1 MPIRLSGL
9 NSGLDTEALVSAL
22 VTSYSEKKKKYEK
35 SQQKLSWTQDAWKSV
50 NTSVHDLY
58 SKVSSLRFSS
68 AYSMKKTNV
77 SDATKASVKAG
88 ASTPNGTQVL
98 KVTDLAQAGY
108 MTGGQLSGVKGGTK
122 LSELGVKDSGKIN
135 IVQNGKTKEIEVDG
149 DTTVNTFINKLK
161 DAGLNASFDEKNQR
175 IFLSAKE
182 SGKDN
187 DFSITAGDSNGLSAL
202 SGLGLVAANDT
213 ATTTAYTELNALN
226 SKYGSVDSIKEALT
240 SVRNAYQSK
249 AEAQSQISALDSQI
263 SAAKAYQ
270 TVLDGENAI
279 SGVGYNLETFNS
291 YVDMADADKAYV
303 GGDDV
308 VYKNR
313 EEVKDENGEV
323 TGYKYFNEDSD
334 GNKTYYGGD
343 EGTIVTGNG
352 LSTVSEKAKE
362 MADTA
367 GIEDLEAYRSARK
380 EWNDYAVDTNPKAAE
395 IRGHADDLDAYIGSA
410 DGSTEG
416 SLYAQRATQQ
426 NIITESDATISG
438 HSKLLKYSN
447 SITSATS
454 DDDIANYA
462 ASLMSKIETASDGL
476 AALAA
481 LESTDGPR
489 AQKVNGADA
498 RIYLNDVEY
507 TSSSNDFS
515 VNGLS
520 ISALAKTGTKDD
532 DGITITTSND
542 VQGLYDKV
550 KDFLSQYNEVIN
562 DIYAQYNA
570 SSARGYEPL
579 SDEEKEAM
587 SDKQVE
593 KWEEKIKSSLLRRD
607 TTLGGIINTMTSAM
621 SASYEI
627 NGQKYSLS
635 SFGIKTL
642 GYFASSKNENYSYHI
657 DGDEDDA
664 AVSGNSDKLMAAL
677 TSDPDSVIDFMKKL
691 TDGLYKGLDKKM
703 KATTMRSAYTI
714 YNDKEMASEY
724 SDYTSLI
731 KKWDDRLKSME
742 DSYFKKFAKM
752 ESALSTLQQS
762 TSSLAGMLGR

>member
-58 SKVSSLRFSS
+58 TKASSLRFSS
-68 AYSMKKTNV
+68 AYTMKKTNV
-77 SDATKASVKAG
+77 SDSTKASVKAG
-88 ASTPNGTQVL
+88 ASTPNGTQTL

-108 MTGGQLSGVKGGTK
+108 LTGGQLSGSVKGSTK
-122 LSELGVKDSGKIN
+122 LSDLGVRSSGTIN
-135 IVQNGKTKEIEVDG
+135 ILQNGKTKEISVDG
-149 DTTVNTFINKLK
+149 DTTVDSFINKMK

-175 IFLSAKE
+175 IFISAKE

-187 DFSITAGDSNGLSAL
+187 DFSITAGDSNGLSVL
-202 SGLGLVAANDT
+202 SKLGLIAGNDS
-213 ATTTAYTELNALN
+213 ATTAAYKGLKALGGT
-226 SKYGSVDSIKEALT
+226 YTDTDSLKTALT
-240 SVRNAYQSK
+240 AVRDAYQSK
-249 AEAQSQISALDSQI
+249 AAAQTAVSDLDSQI
-263 SAAKAYQ
+263 SAANAYK
-270 TVLDGENAI
+270 TVLDGESAI
-279 SGVGYNLETFNS
+279 SSKGYDYNTFNT
-291 YVDMADADKAYV
+291 YVDMADADKTYV
-303 GGDDV
+303 DSAGNT
-308 VYKNR
+308 YKNR
-313 EEVKDENGEV
+313 EEIKGDDGEV
-323 TGYKYFNEDSD
+323 TGYKYFNEDED
-334 GNKTYYGGD
+334 GNKTYYGGG
-343 EGTIVTGNG
+343 EGTIVEAESG
-352 LSTVSEKAKE
+352 LSTVSDKAKE
-362 MADTA
+362 MAETA
-367 GIEDLEAYRSARK
+367 GIDLEAYKSARK
-380 EWNDYAVDTNPKAAE
+380 EWNAYDIDTNPKVAE
-395 IRGHADDLDAYIGSA
+395 IRGHAADLASYIG
-410 DGSTEG
+410 TEDDTTG
-416 SLYAQRATQQ
+416 TSLYAQRAAQQ
-426 NIITESDATISG
+426 ETIASADATIASY
-438 HSKLLKYSN
+438 SSLLKYSN
-447 SITSATS
+447 SITSATT
-454 DDDIANYA
+454 DEDIDSFA
-462 ASLMSKIETASDGL
+462 ASLKSRIETASAGL
-476 AALAA
+476 EAAANSSA
-481 LESTDGPR
+481 R
-489 AQKVNGADA
+489 KVNGSDA

-507 TSSSNDFS
+507 TSTSNDFS

-520 ISALAKTGTKDD
+520 ITALAKTGTKDD
-532 DGITITTSND
+532 EGITITTNND

-570 SSARGYEPL
+570 GSSRGYEPL
-579 SDEEKEAM
+579 SEEEKEAM

-621 SASYEI
+621 ASSFEI
-627 NGQKYSLS
+627 NGEKYSLA

-657 DGDEDDA
+657 DGDEDDT
-664 AVSGNSDKLMAAL
+664 AVSGNSDKLMAAI
-677 TSDPDSVIDFMKKL
+677 SKDPDSVIEFMKQL

-762 TSSLAGMLGR
+762 TSALTGMFGG

>member
-122 LSELGVKDSGKIN
+122 LSELGVKASGKIN

-187 DFSITAGDSNGLSAL
+187 DFSITAADSNGLSAL
-202 SGLGLVAANDT
+202 SKLGLIAGDDT
-213 ATTTAYTELNALN
+213 ATKTAYTELNALKSN
-226 SKYGSVDSIKEALT
+226 YGSVDSIKEALT

-263 SAAKAYQ
+263 SAANAYK
-270 TVLDGENAI
+270 TIVDSNKKLDDAGF
-279 SGVGYNLETFNS
+279 SHETFNT
-291 YVDMADADKAYV
+291 YAGMADADKAYV
-303 GGDDV
+303 GGDGV

-323 TGYKYFNEDSD
+323 TGYKYFNEDND

-343 EGTIVTGNG
+343 EGTEVVGSG
-352 LSTVSEKAKE
+352 FPTVAEKTSE
-362 MADTA
+362 MAAAADV
-367 GIEDLEAYRSARK
+367 DLEEYKSALK
-380 EWNDYAVDTNPKAAE
+380 EWGNYSSDTNGTLDKVNE
-395 IRGHADDLDAYIGSA
+395 IIDHETNLASYIGSA

-416 SLYAQRATQQ
+416 SLYAKRAEQQ
-426 NIITESDATISG
+426 EIISQDDATIGS

-447 SITSATS
+447 SITSDTT
-454 DDDIANYA
+454 DDDIAKF
-462 ASLMSKIETASDGL
+462 ASSLLSRIQTASEG
-476 AALAA
+476 LAA

-489 AQKVNGADA
+489 AQKVNGQDA
-498 RIYLNDVEY
+498 MIYLNDVKY
-507 TSSSNDFS
+507 TSNSNSFS

-520 ISALAKTGTKDD
+520 ITALAKTGTKDD

-627 NGQKYSLS
+627 NGQKYSLA

-642 GYFASSKNENYSYHI
+642 GYFGSSKNENYAYHI
-657 DGDEDDA
+657 DGDEDDT

>member
-58 SKVSSLRFSS
+58 SKASSLRFSS
-68 AYSMKKTNV
+68 AYSIKKTNV
-77 SDATKASVKAG
+77 SDATKATVKAG
-88 ASTPNGTQVL
+88 SSTPNGTQVL

-108 MTGGQLSGVKGGTK
+108 LTGGQLSGVKSDTK
-122 LSELGVKDSGKIN
+122 LSSLGVSGSGKIN
-135 IVQNGKTKEIEVDG
+135 VTQNGKTKEISFD
-149 DTTVNTFINKLK
+149 DSTTVNSFINKMK
-161 DAGLNASFDEKNQR
+161 EAGLNASFDEKNQR

-187 DFSITAGDSNGLSAL
+187 DFSITAGDSNGLTAL
-202 SGLGLVAANDT
+202 SKLGLIAGNDT
-213 ATTTAYTELNALN
+213 ATTDAYRALNALN
-226 SKYGSVDSIKEALT
+226 ATYSDEESIKDALT
-240 SVRNAYQSK
+240 AVRDAYQNK
-249 AEAQSQISALDSQI
+249 ASAQSELSALDSQI

-270 TVLDGENAI
+270 KVLAGERAI
-279 SGVGYNLETFNS
+279 SGTEYNLETFNS

-303 GGDDV
+303 GGDGA

-362 MADTA
+362 MAETA

-380 EWNDYAVDTNPKAAE
+380 EWNDYAVDTNPKAVE
-395 IRGHADDLDAYIGSA
+395 IRGHADDLDSYIGTSG
-410 DGSTEG
+410 DTTGD
-416 SLYAQRATQQ
+416 SLYAQRAAQQ
-426 NIITESDATISG
+426 SIISDSDATIRGASE
-438 HSKLLKYSN
+438 LLKYSG
-447 SITSATS
+447 SITSDTTDS
-454 DDDIANYA
+454 DIEKYA
-462 ASLMSKIETASDGL
+462 ASLKERIATASAGL
-476 AALAA
+476 AAASSSSA
-481 LESTDGPR
+481 S
-489 AQKVNGADA
+489 KVSGQDA
-498 RIYLNDVEY
+498 KIYLNDVEY
-507 TSSSNDFS
+507 TSNTNSFT

-520 ISALAKTGTKDD
+520 ITALAKTGTKDD
-532 DGITITTSND
+532 DGITITTNND

-579 SDEEKEAM
+579 SEEEKEAM

-593 KWEEKIKSSLLRRD
+593 KWEDKIKASLLRRD

-621 SASYEI
+621 ASSYEI
-627 NGQKYSLS
+627 NGQKYSLA

-657 DGDEDDA
+657 DGDEDDS

-677 TSDPDSVIDFMKKL
+677 TNDPDSVIDFMKKL

>member
-187 DFSITAGDSNGLSAL
+187 DFSITAGDSTGLSAL
-202 SGLGLVAANDT
+202 SKLGLIAGDDT
-213 ATTTAYTELNALN
+213 ATTTAYTELNKLN
-226 SKYGSVDSIKEALT
+226 STYGSVESINDALK
-240 SVRNAYQSK
+240 SVRDAYQSK

-263 SAAKAYQ
+263 SAAKAYR
-270 TVLDGENAI
+270 TVLDGESAI
-279 SGVGYNLETFNS
+279 SGAGYNFETFNS

-323 TGYKYFNEDSD
+323 TGYKYFNEDND

-352 LSTVSEKAKE
+352 LSTVSETAEK
-362 MADTA
+362 MASDA
-367 GIEDLEAYRSARK
+367 GMNLEAYKSDRK
-380 EWNDYAVDTNPKAAE
+380 EWNDYAVDTNLKAVE
-395 IRGHADDLDAYIGSA
+395 IREHTADLDAYIGSE
-410 DGSTEG
+410 DDTTGT
-416 SLYAQRATQQ
+416 SLYAQRAAQQ
-426 NIITESDATISG
+426 NSITESDETISE
-438 HSKLLKYSN
+438 HSDLLKYSN
-447 SITSATS
+447 SVSASTSNE
-454 DDDIANYA
+454 DIEKF
-462 ASLMSKIETASDGL
+462 ASSLLSRIQTASEGL
-476 AALAA
+476 AAF
-481 LESTDGPR
+481 ESTDGPR
-489 AQKVNGADA
+489 AQKVNGQDA
-498 RIYLNDVEY
+498 RIYLNDVAY

-607 TTLGGIINTMTSAM
+607 TTLGAIINTMTSAM

-627 NGQKYSLS
+627 NGQKYSLA

-642 GYFASSKNENYSYHI
+642 GYFGSSKNENYAYHI
-657 DGDEDDA
+657 DGDEDDT

-691 TDGLYKGLDKKM
+691 TDGLYEGLDKKM

>member
-122 LSELGVKDSGKIN
+122 LSELGVKASGKIN

-149 DTTVNTFINKLK
+149 DTTVNSFINKLK

-187 DFSITAGDSNGLSAL
+187 DFSITAGDSTGLSAL
-202 SGLGLVAANDT
+202 SKLGLIAGADT
-213 ATTTAYTELNALN
+213 ATKTAYTELNALN
-226 SKYGSVDSIKEALT
+226 STYGSVDSIKEALT
-240 SVRNAYQSK
+240 SVRSAYQNK

-263 SAAKAYQ
+263 SAAKAYK
-270 TVLDGENAI
+270 TIVDLNKKIDDAGF
-279 SGVGYNLETFNS
+279 SHKTFNT
-291 YVDMADADKAYV
+291 YAGMADADKAYV
-303 GGDDV
+303 GGDGV

-323 TGYKYFNEDSD
+323 TGYKYFNEDND

-343 EGTIVTGNG
+343 EGTEVVGSG
-352 LSTVSEKAKE
+352 FPTVAEKTSE
-362 MADTA
+362 MAAAADV
-367 GIEDLEAYRSARK
+367 DLEEYKSALK
-380 EWNDYAVDTNPKAAE
+380 EWGNYSSDTNGTLDKVNE
-395 IRGHADDLDAYIGSA
+395 IIDHETNLASYIGSA

-416 SLYAQRATQQ
+416 SLYAKRAEQQ
-426 NIITESDATISG
+426 EIISQDDATIGS

-447 SITSATS
+447 SITSDTT
-454 DDDIANYA
+454 DDDIAKF
-462 ASLMSKIETASDGL
+462 ASSLLSRIQTASEG
-476 AALAA
+476 LAA

-489 AQKVNGADA
+489 AQKVNGQDA
-498 RIYLNDVEY
+498 MIYLNDVKY
-507 TSSSNDFS
+507 TSNSNSFS

-520 ISALAKTGTKDD
+520 ITALAKTGTKDD

-627 NGQKYSLS
+627 NGQKYSLA

-642 GYFASSKNENYSYHI
+642 GYFGSSKNENYAYHI
-657 DGDEDDA
+657 DGDEDDT

-691 TDGLYKGLDKKM
+691 TDGLYQGLDKKM

>member
-122 LSELGVKDSGKIN
+122 LSELGVKASGKIN

-187 DFSITAGDSNGLSAL
+187 DFSITAADSNGLSAL
-202 SGLGLVAANDT
+202 SKLGLIAGDDT
-213 ATTTAYTELNALN
+213 ATKTAYTELNALKSN
-226 SKYGSVDSIKEALT
+226 YGSVDSIKEALT

-263 SAAKAYQ
+263 SAANAYK
-270 TVLDGENAI
+270 TVLDGESAI
-279 SGVGYNLETFNS
+279 SSKGYDNNTFNT
-291 YVDMADADKAYV
+291 YVDMADADNAYV
-303 GGDDV
+303 GGDGV

-323 TGYKYFNEDSD
+323 TGYKYFNEDND
-334 GNKTYYGGD
+334 GNKTYYGDD
-343 EGTIVTGNG
+343 EGTIVTGDG
-352 LSTVSEKAKE
+352 LPTVSKTAKD

-367 GIEDLEAYRSARK
+367 GVDLEAYRSARK
-380 EWNDYAVDTNPKAAE
+380 VWNDYAVDTNPKAAE
-395 IRGHADDLDAYIGSA
+395 IRGHAADLDAYIGSE
-410 DGSTEG
+410 DDTTGT
-416 SLYAQRATQQ
+416 SLYAQRAAQQ

-438 HSKLLKYSN
+438 HSDLLKYSN

-462 ASLMSKIETASDGL
+462 ASLMSKIETAQAGL
-476 AALAA
+476 DAAAGA
-481 LESTDGPR
+481 S
-489 AQKVNGADA
+489 AQKVNGQDA
-498 RIYLNDVEY
+498 MIYLNDVKY
-507 TSSSNDFS
+507 TSNSNSFT

-520 ISALAKTGTKDD
+520 ITALARTGTKND

-550 KDFLSQYNEVIN
+550 KDFLSQYNEGIN

-627 NGQKYSLS
+627 NGQKYSLA

-642 GYFASSKNENYSYHI
+642 GYFGSSKNENYAYHI
-657 DGDEDDA
+657 DGDEDDT

>member
-122 LSELGVKDSGKIN
+122 LSELDVKASGKIN

-149 DTTVNTFINKLK
+149 DTTVNSFINKLK

-202 SGLGLVAANDT
+202 SKLGLIAGADT
-213 ATTTAYTELNALN
+213 ATKAAYTDLNKLN
-226 SKYGSVDSIKEALT
+226 SKYDSVESIKDALT
-240 SVRNAYQSK
+240 SVRSAYQRK

-263 SAAKAYQ
+263 SAANAYK
-270 TVLDGENAI
+270 TVLDGESAI
-279 SGVGYNLETFNS
+279 SRKGYDYNTFNT
-291 YVDMADADKAYV
+291 YVDMADADKTYV
-303 GGDDV
+303 GTDGV
-308 VYKNR
+308 TYKNR
-313 EEVKDENGEV
+313 EEVKDDDGNV
-323 TGYKYFNEDSD
+323 TGYKYFNEDSE
-334 GNKTYYGGD
+334 GNKTYYGGG
-343 EGTIVTGNG
+343 EGTEVVGSG
-352 LSTVSEKAKE
+352 FSTVAEKTAE
-362 MADTA
+362 MAEAA
-367 GIEDLEAYRSARK
+367 GVDLEAYKNARK

-395 IRGHADDLDAYIGSA
+395 IRGHAAELDSYIGSE
-410 DGSTEG
+410 DDTTGT
-416 SLYAQRATQQ
+416 SLYAQRAAQQ
-426 NIITESDATISG
+426 NIITESDATISE
-438 HSKLLKYSN
+438 HSGLLKYSN

-476 AALAA
+476 AAL
-481 LESTDGPR
+481 ESTDGPR
-489 AQKVNGADA
+489 AQKVNGQDA

-507 TSSSNDFS
+507 TSNSNSFS

-520 ISALAKTGTKDD
+520 ITALAKTGTKDD

-593 KWEEKIKSSLLRRD
+593 KWEDKIKSSLLRRD

-627 NGQKYSLS
+627 NGQKYSLA

-642 GYFASSKNENYSYHI
+642 GYFGSSKNENYAYHI
-657 DGDEDDA
+657 DGDEDDT

>member
-22 VTSYSEKKKKYEK
+22 VTSYSEKKKKYQK

-149 DTTVNTFINKLK
+149 DTTVNSFINKLK

-187 DFSITAGDSNGLSAL
+187 DFSITAGDSTGLSAL
-202 SGLGLVAANDT
+202 SKLGLIAGDDT
-213 ATTTAYTELNALN
+213 ATKTAYTDLNKLN
-226 SKYGSVDSIKEALT
+226 SKYDSVDSIKDALT
-240 SVRNAYQSK
+240 SVRDAYQNK

-263 SAAKAYQ
+263 SAAKVYKTIVDTKEQFGNDELYNTFRDYAGM
-270 TVLDGENAI
+270 TNADK
-279 SGVGYNLETFNS
+279 T
-291 YVDMADADKAYV
+291 YVDSEGNTYT
-303 GGDDV
+303 G
-308 VYKNR
+308 R
-313 EEVKDENGEV
+313 EEIKDDDGNV
-323 TGYKYFNEDSD
+323 TGYKYYNDDPENAVTVAVED
-334 GNKTYYGGD
+334 GY
-343 EGTIVTGNG
+343 
-352 LSTVSEKAKE
+352 STVSETAEK
-362 MADTA
+362 MASDA
-367 GIEDLEAYRSARK
+367 EVDLEAYKSALK
-380 EWNDYAVDTNPKAAE
+380 EWGNYSSDTSGTLDKARE
-395 IRGHADDLDAYIGSA
+395 IIAHESDLASYIGSA
-410 DGSTEG
+410 DGSTDG
-416 SLYAQRATQQ
+416 SLYAKRAEQQ
-426 NIITESDATISG
+426 SVIDASDTTISEK
-438 HSKLLKYSN
+438 SSLLKYSD

-454 DDDIANYA
+454 DDDIEKYA
-462 ASLMSKIETASDGL
+462 ASLMSKIETAQAGL
-476 AALAA
+476 DAAAGA
-481 LESTDGPR
+481 S
-489 AQKVNGADA
+489 AQKVNGQDA

-507 TSSSNDFS
+507 TSNSNSFT

-520 ISALAKTGTKDD
+520 ITALARTGTKND

-607 TTLGGIINTMTSAM
+607 TTLGAIINTMTSAM

-627 NGQKYSLS
+627 NGQKYSLA

-642 GYFASSKNENYSYHI
+642 GYFGSSKNENYAYHI
-657 DGDEDDA
+657 DGDEDDT

-691 TDGLYKGLDKKM
+691 TDGLYQGLDKKM

>member
-122 LSELGVKDSGKIN
+122 FSELGVAGSGKIN

-202 SGLGLVAANDT
+202 SKLGLIAGTDT
-213 ATTTAYTELNALN
+213 ATKTAYTELNKLN
-226 SKYGSVDSIKEALT
+226 STYGSVDSIKEALT

-263 SAAKAYQ
+263 SAANAYK
-270 TVLDGENAI
+270 TVLDGESAI
-279 SGVGYNLETFNS
+279 SSKGYDYNTFNT
-291 YVDMADADKAYV
+291 YVDMADADKTYV
-303 GGDDV
+303 GTDGV
-308 VYKNR
+308 TYKNR
-313 EEVKDENGEV
+313 EEVKDDDGNV
-323 TGYKYFNEDSD
+323 TGYKYYNDDPENAVTVAVED
-334 GNKTYYGGD
+334 GY
-343 EGTIVTGNG
+343 
-352 LSTVSEKAKE
+352 STVSETAEK
-362 MADTA
+362 MASDA
-367 GIEDLEAYRSARK
+367 GMNLEAYKSARK

-395 IRGHADDLDAYIGSA
+395 IRGHAANLDAYIGSE
-410 DGSTEG
+410 DDTTGT
-416 SLYAQRATQQ
+416 SLYAQRAAQQ
-426 NIITESDATISG
+426 NIITESDATISR
-438 HSKLLKYSN
+438 HSDLLKYSN

-462 ASLMSKIETASDGL
+462 ASLMSKIETASAG
-476 AALAA
+476 LAA

-489 AQKVNGADA
+489 AQKVNGQDA

-507 TSSSNDFS
+507 TSNSNSFT

-627 NGQKYSLS
+627 NGQKYSLA

-642 GYFASSKNENYSYHI
+642 GYFGSSKNENYAYHI
-657 DGDEDDA
+657 DGDEDDT

-691 TDGLYKGLDKKM
+691 TDGLYQGLDKKM

>member
-58 SKVSSLRFSS
+58 TKASSLRFTS
-68 AYSMKKTNV
+68 AYSLKKTNV
-77 SDATKASVKAG
+77 SDATKATVKAG
-88 ASTPNGTQVL
+88 ASTPNGTQEL

-108 MTGGQLSGVKGGTK
+108 LTGGQLSGVKGGTK
-122 LSELGVKDSGKIN
+122 LSELGVKASGKIN

-149 DTTVNTFINKLK
+149 DTTVNSFINKLK

-187 DFSITAGDSNGLSAL
+187 DFSITAGDSTGLSAL
-202 SGLGLVAANDT
+202 SKLGLIAGDDT
-213 ATTTAYTELNALN
+213 ATTTAYTELNDLKSN
-226 SKYGSVDSIKEALT
+226 YGSVDSIKDALK
-240 SVRNAYQSK
+240 SVRDAYQNK

-263 SAAKAYQ
+263 SAANAYR

-279 SGVGYNLETFNS
+279 SGAGYIFETFNS

-323 TGYKYFNEDSD
+323 TGYKYFNEDND
-334 GNKTYYGGD
+334 GNKTYYGG
-343 EGTIVTGNG
+343 GTEVVGSG
-352 LSTVSEKAKE
+352 FPTVAEKTAE
-362 MADTA
+362 MAEHAD
-367 GIEDLEAYRSARK
+367 IDLEDYKKALK
-380 EWNDYAVDTNPKAAE
+380 EWGNYSSETSGTSDKAEEIMAHENDLAS
-395 IRGHADDLDAYIGSA
+395 YIGNA
-410 DGSTEG
+410 GDTTGDD
-416 SLYAQRATQQ
+416 SLYAQRAALQST
-426 NIITESDATISG
+426 IASADSTISR
-438 HSKLLKYSN
+438 HSDLLKYSD
-447 SITSATS
+447 SVSASTS
-454 DDDIANYA
+454 DDDIEKF
-462 ASLMSKIETASDGL
+462 ASSLLSRIQTASKGLETAANPSARKVDGSD
-476 AALAA
+476 A
-481 LESTDGPR
+481 T
-489 AQKVNGADA
+489 
-498 RIYLNDVEY
+498 IYLNDVEY
-507 TSSSNDFS
+507 TSTSNDFS

-520 ISALAKTGTKDD
+520 ITALAKTGTKDD
-532 DGITITTSND
+532 EGITITTNND

-570 SSARGYEPL
+570 TSSRGYEPL
-579 SDEEKEAM
+579 SEEEKEAM

-621 SASYEI
+621 ASSFEI
-627 NGQKYSLS
+627 NGEKYSLA

-657 DGDEDDA
+657 DGDEDDT
-664 AVSGNSDKLMAAL
+664 AVSGNADKLMAAI
-677 TSDPDSVIDFMKKL
+677 SKDPDSVIEFMKQL

-762 TSSLAGMLGR
+762 TSALTGMLGR

>member
-22 VTSYSEKKKKYEK
+22 VTSYSEKKKKYQK

-122 LSELGVKDSGKIN
+122 LSELDVTGSGKIN

-149 DTTVNTFINKLK
+149 DTTVNSFINKLK

-187 DFSITAGDSNGLSAL
+187 DFSITAGDSTGLSAL
-202 SGLGLVAANDT
+202 SKLGLIAGTDT
-213 ATTTAYTELNALN
+213 ATKTAYTELNKLN
-226 SKYGSVDSIKEALT
+226 STYGSVDSIKKALT

-263 SAAKAYQ
+263 SAANAYR

-279 SGVGYNLETFNS
+279 SGAGYIFETFNS
-291 YVDMADADKAYV
+291 YVDMADADKTYV
-303 GGDDV
+303 GTDGV
-308 VYKNR
+308 TYKNR
-313 EEVKDENGEV
+313 EEIKDENGEV
-323 TGYKYFNEDSD
+323 TGYKYYNDDPENAVTVAVED
-334 GNKTYYGGD
+334 
-343 EGTIVTGNG
+343 G
-352 LSTVSEKAKE
+352 LSTVSETAEK
-362 MADTA
+362 MASDA
-367 GIEDLEAYRSARK
+367 GMKLEDYKSARK
-380 EWNDYAVDTNPKAAE
+380 EWNAYDIDTNPKAVE
-395 IRGHADDLDAYIGSA
+395 IRRNKDNLDAYIGSE
-410 DGSTEG
+410 DDTQGT
-416 SLYAQRATQQ
+416 SLYAQRAAQQ

-438 HSKLLKYSN
+438 HSDLLKYSN

-476 AALAA
+476 AAL
-481 LESTDGPR
+481 ESTDGPR
-489 AQKVNGADA
+489 AQKVNGQNA

-607 TTLGGIINTMTSAM
+607 TTLGAIINTMTSAM

-627 NGQKYSLS
+627 NGQKYSLA

-642 GYFASSKNENYSYHI
+642 GYFGSSKNENYAYHI
-657 DGDEDDA
+657 DGDEDDT

-691 TDGLYKGLDKKM
+691 TDGLYQGLDKKM

>member
-9 NSGLDTEALVSAL
+9 NSGLDTEAIVSAL

-58 SKVSSLRFSS
+58 SKASSLRFSS
-68 AYSMKKTNV
+68 AYSLKKTSV
-77 SDATKASVKAG
+77 SDATKATVKAG
-88 ASTPNGTQVL
+88 SSTPNGTQIL

-108 MTGGQLSGVKGGTK
+108 LTGGKLSGSVKSDTK
-122 LSELGVKDSGKIN
+122 LSELGDIGSGTIN
-135 IVQNGKTKEIEVDG
+135 ITQNGTTKEIAIDG
-149 DTTVNTFINKLK
+149 NTTVNSFINKLK
-161 DAGLNASFDEKNQR
+161 DAGLSANFDEKNQR
-175 IFLSAKE
+175 IYISAKE

-187 DFSITAGDSNGLSAL
+187 DFSITAGDSNGLTAL
-202 SGLGLVAANDT
+202 SKLGLIAGNDA
-213 ATTTAYTELNALN
+213 ATTAAYSGLNTLGATY
-226 SKYGSVDSIKEALT
+226 STTDSIKTALT
-240 SVRNAYQSK
+240 AVRDAYQSK
-249 AEAQSQISALDSQI
+249 ADAQTAVSALDDQI
-263 SAAKAYQ
+263 SAAKAYK
-270 TVLDGENAI
+270 TVLDSESALSAKGL
-279 SGVGYNLETFNS
+279 SYSTLNS
-291 YVDMADADKAYV
+291 YIDMANADTTYVDADGNTYT
-303 GGDDV
+303 G
-308 VYKNR
+308 R
-313 EEVKDENGEV
+313 EEVKNEAGEV
-323 TGYKYFNEDSD
+323 TGYKYFNEDSE
-334 GNKTYYGGD
+334 GNKTYYGGG
-343 EGTIVTGNG
+343 EGTEVVGEG
-352 LSTVSEKAKE
+352 FSTVSAKAKE
-362 MADTA
+362 MAETA
-367 GIEDLEAYRSARK
+367 GIDLEAYKSARA
-380 EWNDYAVDTNPKAAE
+380 EWTKYSSDTNGTLDKVDDIMTHAA
-395 IRGHADDLDAYIGSA
+395 DLDSYIGNE
-410 DGSTEG
+410 DGTTVG
-416 SLYAQRATQQ
+416 SLYANRAEEQAK
-426 NIITESDATISG
+426 ITTADTTIGGYSE
-438 HSKLLKYSN
+438 LLKYSG
-447 SITSATS
+447 SVSSATT
-454 DDDIANYA
+454 DEDIAKLA
-462 ASLMSKIETASDGL
+462 DSLMSRIETASSAINE
-476 AALAA
+476 AASSSA
-481 LESTDGPR
+481 S
-489 AQKVNGADA
+489 KVTGQDA
-498 RIYLNDVEY
+498 KIYLNDVEY
-507 TSSSNDFS
+507 TSTSNSFT

-520 ISALAKTGTKDD
+520 ITALAKTGTKDD

-593 KWEEKIKSSLLRRD
+593 KWEEKIKASLLRRD

-621 SASYEI
+621 AASYEI

-642 GYFASSKNENYSYHI
+642 GYFASSKNENYAYHI
-657 DGDEDDA
+657 DGDEDDS

-691 TDGLYKGLDKKM
+691 TDGLYQGLDKKM

-731 KKWDDRLKSME
+731 KKWDDRLKTME
-742 DSYFKKFAKM
+742 DSYFKKFSKM

-762 TSSLAGMLGR
+762 TSSLTGMLGR

>member
-122 LSELGVKDSGKIN
+122 LSELGVKASGKIN

-149 DTTVNTFINKLK
+149 DTTVNSFINKLK

-187 DFSITAGDSNGLSAL
+187 DFSITAGDSTGLSAL
-202 SGLGLVAANDT
+202 SKLGLIAGDDT
-213 ATTTAYTELNALN
+213 ATKTAYTDLNKLN
-226 SKYGSVDSIKEALT
+226 SKYDSVDSIEEALK
-240 SVRNAYQSK
+240 SVRDAYQNK

-263 SAAKAYQ
+263 SAANAYK
-270 TVLDGENAI
+270 TIVDSNKKLDDAGF
-279 SGVGYNLETFNS
+279 SHKTFNTYAGMTNADKT
-291 YVDMADADKAYV
+291 YVDSEWNTYT
-303 GGDDV
+303 G
-308 VYKNR
+308 R
-313 EEVKDENGEV
+313 EEIKDDDGNV
-323 TGYKYFNEDSD
+323 TGYKYYNDDPENAVTVAVED
-334 GNKTYYGGD
+334 GY
-343 EGTIVTGNG
+343 
-352 LSTVSEKAKE
+352 STVSETAEK
-362 MADTA
+362 MASDA
-367 GIEDLEAYRSARK
+367 EVDLEAYKSALK
-380 EWNDYAVDTNPKAAE
+380 EWGNYSSDTSGTLDKANE
-395 IRGHADDLDAYIGSA
+395 IINNEADLDAYIG
-410 DGSTEG
+410 TEDDTQG
-416 SLYAQRATQQ
+416 TSLYAQRAAQQ

-438 HSKLLKYSN
+438 HSDLLKYSN

-462 ASLMSKIETASDGL
+462 ESLMSKIETASAG
-476 AALAA
+476 LAA

-489 AQKVNGADA
+489 AQKVNGQDA

-507 TSSSNDFS
+507 TSNSNSFT

-520 ISALAKTGTKDD
+520 ITALARTGTKND

-607 TTLGGIINTMTSAM
+607 TTLGGIINTMTSTM

-627 NGQKYSLS
+627 NGQKYSLA

-642 GYFASSKNENYSYHI
+642 GYFGSSKNENYAYHI
-657 DGDEDDA
+657 DGDEDDT

>member
-58 SKVSSLRFSS
+58 TKASSLRFSS
-68 AYSMKKTNV
+68 AYTMKKTNV
-77 SDATKASVKAG
+77 SDSTKASVKAG
-88 ASTPNGTQVL
+88 ASTPNGTQTL

-108 MTGGQLSGVKGGTK
+108 LTGGQLSGSVKGSTK
-122 LSELGVKDSGKIN
+122 LSDLGVRSSGTIN
-135 IVQNGKTKEIEVDG
+135 ILQNGKTKEISVDG
-149 DTTVNTFINKLK
+149 DTTVDSFINKMK

-175 IFLSAKE
+175 IFISAKE

-187 DFSITAGDSNGLSAL
+187 DFSITAGDSNGLSVL
-202 SGLGLVAANDT
+202 SKLGLIAGNDSATT
-213 ATTTAYTELNALN
+213 ATYEGLKKLGETYTDT
-226 SKYGSVDSIKEALT
+226 DSLKTALT
-240 SVRNAYQSK
+240 VVRDAYKSK
-249 AEAQSQISALDSQI
+249 ADAQTEMSALDTHI
-263 SAAKAYQ
+263 SAAKAYK
-270 TVLDGENAI
+270 TIVDAKGEFDDET
-279 SGVGYNLETFNS
+279 YNTFRD
-291 YVDMADADKAYV
+291 YAGMADADKTYAGTDGV
-303 GGDDV
+303 I
-308 VYKNR
+308 YKKR
-313 EEVKDENGEV
+313 EEVKDDDGNV
-323 TGYKYFNEDSD
+323 TGYKYYNEED
-334 GNKTYYGGD
+334 GNKTYYGGG
-343 EGTIVTGNG
+343 EGTEVVGSG
-352 LSTVSEKAKE
+352 FSTVAEKTAK
-362 MADTA
+362 MAEEA
-367 GIEDLEAYRSARK
+367 GVDLEAYKKALK
-380 EWNDYAVDTNPKAAE
+380 EWGNYSSDTSGTLDKANE
-395 IRGHADDLDAYIGSA
+395 IIAHETNLASYIGNA
-410 DGSTEG
+410 GDTTGD
-416 SLYAQRATQQ
+416 SLYAQRAALQEAITQAD
-426 NIITESDATISG
+426 TTIEGYS
-438 HSKLLKYSN
+438 SLLKYSD
-447 SITSATS
+447 SVSASTS
-454 DDDIANYA
+454 DEDIEKFAS
-462 ASLMSKIETASDGL
+462 SLMSRIQTASEGL
-476 AALAA
+476 EAAANSSA
-481 LESTDGPR
+481 R
-489 AQKVNGADA
+489 KVNGSDA

-507 TSSSNDFS
+507 TSTSNDFS

-520 ISALAKTGTKDD
+520 ITALAKTGTKDD
-532 DGITITTSND
+532 EGITITTNND

-570 SSARGYEPL
+570 VSSRGYEPL
-579 SDEEKEAM
+579 SEEEKEAM

-621 SASYEI
+621 ASSFEI
-627 NGQKYSLS
+627 NGEKYSLA

-657 DGDEDDA
+657 DGDEDDT
-664 AVSGNSDKLMAAL
+664 AVSGNSDKLMAAI
-677 TSDPDSVIDFMKKL
+677 SKDPDSVIEFMKQL

-762 TSSLAGMLGR
+762 TSALTGMLGR

>member
-122 LSELGVKDSGKIN
+122 LSELGVTGSGKIN

-149 DTTVNTFINKLK
+149 DTTVNSFINKMK

-182 SGKDN
+182 SGEDN

-263 SAAKAYQ
+263 SAANAYKTIVDTKEQ
-270 TVLDGENAI
+270 FGNDEL
-279 SGVGYNLETFNS
+279 YNTFRD
-291 YVDMADADKAYV
+291 YAGMADADKTYV
-303 GGDDV
+303 GGDGV

-323 TGYKYFNEDSD
+323 TGYKYFNEDND
-334 GNKTYYGGD
+334 GNKKYYGGD
-343 EGTIVTGNG
+343 EGTEVVGSG
-352 LSTVSEKAKE
+352 FSTVAEKTSE
-362 MADTA
+362 MAAAADV
-367 GIEDLEAYRSARK
+367 DLEEYKSALK
-380 EWNDYAVDTNPKAAE
+380 EWGNYSSDTNGTLDKVNE
-395 IRGHADDLDAYIGSA
+395 IIDHETNLASYIGDE
-410 DGSTEG
+410 DGTTDG
-416 SLYAQRATQQ
+416 SLYARRAALQST
-426 NIITESDATISG
+426 ITSADSTVNGYSD
-438 HSKLLKYSN
+438 LLKYSN

-454 DDDIANYA
+454 DEDIEKF
-462 ASLMSKIETASDGL
+462 ASSLLSRIQTASKGL
-476 AALAA
+476 EA

-489 AQKVNGADA
+489 AQKVNGQVA

-507 TSSSNDFS
+507 TSNSNSFT

-520 ISALAKTGTKDD
+520 ITALARTGTKDD

-627 NGQKYSLS
+627 NGQKYSLA

-642 GYFASSKNENYSYHI
+642 GYFGSSKNENYAYHI
-657 DGDEDDA
+657 DGDEDDT

>member
-149 DTTVNTFINKLK
+149 DTTVNSFINKMK

-187 DFSITAGDSNGLSAL
+187 DFSLTAGDSNGLSAL
-202 SGLGLVAANDT
+202 SKLGLIAGDDT
-213 ATTTAYTELNALN
+213 ATKTAYTELNKLN
-226 SKYGSVDSIKEALT
+226 STYGSVDSIKEALT

-263 SAAKAYQ
+263 SAANAYK
-270 TVLDGENAI
+270 TVLDGESAI
-279 SGVGYNLETFNS
+279 SSKGYDYNTFNT
-291 YVDMADADKAYV
+291 YVDMADADKTYV
-303 GGDDV
+303 GTDGV
-308 VYKNR
+308 TYKNR
-313 EEVKDENGEV
+313 EEVKDDDGNV
-323 TGYKYFNEDSD
+323 TGYKYFNEDSE
-334 GNKTYYGGD
+334 GNKTYYGGG
-343 EGTIVTGNG
+343 EGTEVVGSG
-352 LSTVSEKAKE
+352 FSTVAEKTAE
-362 MADTA
+362 MAEAA
-367 GIEDLEAYRSARK
+367 GVGLEAYKSARK

-395 IRGHADDLDAYIGSA
+395 IRGHAANLDAYIGSE
-410 DGSTEG
+410 DDTTGT
-416 SLYAQRATQQ
+416 SLYAQRAAQQ
-426 NIITESDATISG
+426 NIITESDATISR
-438 HSKLLKYSN
+438 HSDLLKYSN

-462 ASLMSKIETASDGL
+462 ASLMSKIETASAG
-476 AALAA
+476 LAA

-489 AQKVNGADA
+489 AQKVNGQVA

-507 TSSSNDFS
+507 TSNSNSFT

-520 ISALAKTGTKDD
+520 ITALARTGTKDD

-627 NGQKYSLS
+627 NGQKYSLA

-642 GYFASSKNENYSYHI
+642 GYFGSSKNENYAYHI
-657 DGDEDDA
+657 DGDEDDT

-691 TDGLYKGLDKKM
+691 TDGLYQGLDKKM

>member
-122 LSELGVKDSGKIN
+122 LSELGVKASGKIN

-149 DTTVNTFINKLK
+149 DTTVNSFINKLK

-187 DFSITAGDSNGLSAL
+187 DFSITAADSNGLSAL
-202 SGLGLVAANDT
+202 SKLGLIAGDDT
-213 ATTTAYTELNALN
+213 ATKTAYTELNALKSN
-226 SKYGSVDSIKEALT
+226 YGSVDSIEEALT

-263 SAAKAYQ
+263 SAAKAYK

-279 SGVGYNLETFNS
+279 SGAGYIFETFNS
-291 YVDMADADKAYV
+291 YVDMADADKTYV
-303 GGDDV
+303 GTDGV
-308 VYKNR
+308 TYKNR
-313 EEVKDENGEV
+313 EEIKDENGEV
-323 TGYKYFNEDSD
+323 TGYKYYNDDPENAVTVAVED
-334 GNKTYYGGD
+334 GY
-343 EGTIVTGNG
+343 
-352 LSTVSEKAKE
+352 STVSETAEK
-362 MADTA
+362 MASDA
-367 GIEDLEAYRSARK
+367 GMDLEAYKSARK
-380 EWNDYAVDTNPKAAE
+380 EWNAYDIDTNPKAVE
-395 IRGHADDLDAYIGSA
+395 IRGNKDDLDAYIG
-410 DGSTEG
+410 TEDDTQG
-416 SLYAQRATQQ
+416 TSLYAQRAAQQ
-426 NIITESDATISG
+426 NIITESDATISE
-438 HSKLLKYSN
+438 HSDLLKYSN

-454 DDDIANYA
+454 DEDIAKF
-462 ASLMSKIETASDGL
+462 ASSLLSRIQTASEG
-476 AALAA
+476 LAA

-489 AQKVNGADA
+489 AQKVNGQDA
-498 RIYLNDVEY
+498 RIYLNDVKY
-507 TSSSNDFS
+507 TSNSNSFT

-520 ISALAKTGTKDD
+520 ITALARTGTKDD

-627 NGQKYSLS
+627 NGQKYSLA

-642 GYFASSKNENYSYHI
+642 GYFGSSKNENYAYHI
-657 DGDEDDA
+657 DGDEDDT

-691 TDGLYKGLDKKM
+691 TDGLYQGLDKKM